1 VRADKDLVLRLMR
14 AGVKRKMGRFA
25 TGVVRLFNIPD
36 SRSRMAASEARNR
49 YVFDDTL
56 AEDRFVARRGMSQS
70 ISW

>member
-36 SRSRMAASEARNR
+36 SPSRMAASEARNR